1 MLPNTG
7 NNKEETVEAQT
18 DYNTVVDSKSIKME
32 EVDASM
38 ESEIESQRKLFI
50 GGLSWQ
56 TTEDSLKEYFD
67 GLGYRTE
74 KVIIMKD
81 KVTGRSRGFG
91 FITLVNLDDVD
102 KVVVAKLFLG
112 RKIEAK
118 RAIPKQDLDNSSRK
132 FFVGGIPVNLS
143 INDFR
148 NHFEKFGTIID
159 AQIITERNSGH
170 SRGFG
175 FVTFESDEVA
185 NTLLSSQHVIQGK
198 KVEIKKAQPKKIETV
213 QPIFVPSYPMN
224 FSECYPAVYTP
235 VFSPLFYPP
244 FAVPYM
250 VPQGGFIYAPYV
262 EQVQVPVQTTAT
274 TTHRHTT
281 TRKSNDTA
289 PALIRT
295 RNANSN
301 LARTSQLIYLLNSE
315 RTERSYSAG
324 PGNIVKANNSR
335 DRGMSHPPAGNK
347 TRKSSSSSYL
357 G

>member
-7 NNKEETVEAQT
+7 NNEAVEKGKTVDHHSKGEEA
-18 DYNTVVDSKSIKME
+18 DS
-32 EVDASM
+32 EV
-38 ESEIESQRKLFI
+38 ESETESQRKLFI

-56 TTEDSLKEYFD
+56 TTEDSLKEYFE
-67 GLGYRTE
+67 GLGFRTE

-102 KVVVAKLFLG
+102 KVVAAKLYLG

-143 INDFR
+143 VNEFR
-148 NHFEKFGTIID
+148 NYFEKYGTVID

-175 FVTFESDEVA
+175 FVTFENDEVA
-185 NTLLSSQHVIQGK
+185 DSLLNSQHVIQGK
-198 KVEIKKAQPKKIETV
+198 KVEIKKAQPKKVESV
-213 QPIFVPSYPMN
+213 QPIFVPSYPMPL
-224 FSECYPAVYTP
+224 SEYYPAVYTP
-235 VFSPLFYPP
+235 VFSQVFYPP
-244 FAVPYM
+244 FAVPYI

-262 EQVQVPVQTTAT
+262 EPVPVQTTNLRPSA
-274 TTHRHTT
+274 
-281 TRKSNDTA
+281 TRKSNDT

-295 RNANSN
+295 RNTNT
-301 LARTSQLIYLLNSE
+301 RPSQLIYLLNSE

-324 PGNIVKANNSR
+324 PGGISKLNNAR
-335 DRGMSHPPAGNK
+335 DRGMSHPAGNK
-347 TRKSSSSSYL
+347 TQRKSVTSMQNSYL